1 MISPPIEY
9 RGVTIDGPERYIL
22 IFYSSSSASGSG
34 SSEDSAGEQVDT
46 VDDEY
51 NSEED
56 SDFDPYELL
65 EPLPKSSI
73 TEDDELEQ
81 LEPECS
87 LSNLVEDAK
96 EDDSISGGDDDSLNY
111 RYETDGGDDA
121 STSRY
126 EGRHVQWR
134 PSSSSSSAS

>member
-9 RGVTIDGPERYIL
+9 RGVTIDGPVAVHSDL
-22 IFYSSSSASGSG
+22 LSSSSASGSG

-65 EPLPKSSI
+65 EPLPNPLC

-121 STSRY
+121 STSK
-126 EGRHVQWR
+126 
-134 PSSSSSSAS
+134 PI